1 MYHELF
7 GPRGAEDERGDFWTS
22 IPEGGDMLP
31 GMLPGEDHTEAPGAA
46 RSHRHAHQAGDVT
59 PQEID
64 ELRQALDPQVDPAV
78 FGEDPE
84 HQPQVRAH
92 DADSQN
98 SQMSE
103 DPQV

>member
-64 ELRQALDPQVDPAV
+64 ELRQALDPQVDSAV
-78 FGEDPE
+78 FGEAPE

-98 SQMSE
+98 SQMPE

>member
-64 ELRQALDPQVDPAV
+64 ELRQALDPQVDSAV

-98 SQMSE
+98 SQMPE